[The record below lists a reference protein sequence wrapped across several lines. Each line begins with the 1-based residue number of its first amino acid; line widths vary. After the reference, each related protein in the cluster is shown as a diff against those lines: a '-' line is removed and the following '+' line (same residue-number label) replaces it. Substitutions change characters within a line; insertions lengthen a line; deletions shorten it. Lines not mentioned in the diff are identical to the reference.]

1 MKRTNPVIL
10 AASIVSLLASFAL
23 ISQVNA
29 ADADEA
35 AIEKVMKT
43 YHKAPK
49 GEDPV
54 CKKAVDG
61 KATPEEIKKLVAAY
75 KTLAAAKPPRGEA
88 ASWKEKTSKLL
99 TAAEGLEKGGAEA
112 TAKYKAALNCKA
124 CHDVHKPE

>member
-1 MKRTNPVIL
+1 MKRANLFSLGV
-10 AASIVSLLASFAL
+10 SIVSLLASLAL

-49 GEDPV
+49 GEDPL
-54 CKKAVDG
+54 CKKAVEG

-75 KTLAAAKPPRGEA
+75 KVLAAAKPTRGET

-99 TAAEGLEKGGAEA
+99 TAAEGLEKGGTEA
-112 TAKYKAALNCKA
+112 AAKYKAALNCKA